1 MKKILLL
8 IMSCLFFSCKGKKD
22 DVIQLLEPITYKE
35 KIAAD
40 NVQLIDVRTPEEYAE
55 GKIAEATN
63 INYHHPDFKKRVA
76 TLNKDL
82 PIAVYCKKGG
92 RSGKAA
98 KILKELG
105 FKEIY
110 DLDGGIVN
118 WQEQE

>member
-1 MKKILLL
+1 
-8 IMSCLFFSCKGKKD
+8 MSCLFFSCKGKKD